1 MSEPNWISLQ
11 ECHALHAAV
20 LERFGGLEGVRED
33 GLLESALQRP
43 QNLFSYGNSDLF
55 SMAAAYAT
63 GIMKSH
69 PFIDGNKRTGF
80 MCAALFL
87 ETNGLSFQATEEE
100 VVERTMALAAS
111 AIDESEYAAWLKRVS
126 VEA

>member
-1 MSEPNWISLQ
+1 MSEPKWISLQ
-11 ECHALHAAV
+11 ECNALHAVV

-43 QNLFSYGNSDLF
+43 KNLFSYDGSDLF

-63 GIMKSH
+63 GIMKNH

-87 ETNGLSFQATEEE
+87 ETNGLRFQATEEE
-100 VVERTMALAAS
+100 VAERTLALAAS
-111 AIDESEYAAWLKRVS
+111 AIDETEYAAWLKRVC
-126 VEA
+126 VDA